1 MPRPHKPLNRSTRNL
16 NIEIL
21 RILAMLLVVYC
32 HMIIH
37 VDFTNGTSRIVL
49 PMFPGWKSAISFTI
63 VQYGQVGVS
72 IFFIISGYFLVEK
85 QFSWRRIFS
94 TWFQMFFYAV
104 LCLVIAIIAKQ
115 FHTLPFDMDGLLSG
129 SQSIDTLL
137 WSFCPFLYNSYWFID
152 AYILMLLLSPFIN
165 SLYAHMPRKRILA
178 LIALFLFIGA
188 WPLFFSKATNWN
200 NVVYAVLGY
209 MIGAYIRSYQDSL
222 RAISNGALAACMI
235 LCTALMLGFN
245 HFVLSESHWAQILTW
260 TAQIHQGLQILP
272 ICIAFCLFVSAC
284 RLPQIQLPGI
294 LSTCLLR
301 ISAGT
306 FGVYLLHE
314 NMLGFRF
321 IWGVVAS
328 WLPNISGKISLIL
341 ICISTGLLTFAILDA
356 LAVLIDRL
364 LTYPLRDFI
373 ISKVQHIQGST
384 QEG

>member
-1 MPRPHKPLNRSTRNL
+1 MPRPHEPLNRSTRNL

-314 NMLGFRF
+314 NMFGFRF
-321 IWGVVAS
+321 IWGMVAS
-328 WLPNISGKISLIL
+328 WLPNISDKISLVL
-341 ICISTGLLTFAILDA
+341 ICVFTGLLTFAVLDVI
-356 LAVLIDRL
+356 AVFIDGL
-364 LTYPLRDFI
+364 LTHPLRDLI
-373 ISKVQHIQGST
+373 INKVHRIQGAK
-384 QEG
+384 QKN